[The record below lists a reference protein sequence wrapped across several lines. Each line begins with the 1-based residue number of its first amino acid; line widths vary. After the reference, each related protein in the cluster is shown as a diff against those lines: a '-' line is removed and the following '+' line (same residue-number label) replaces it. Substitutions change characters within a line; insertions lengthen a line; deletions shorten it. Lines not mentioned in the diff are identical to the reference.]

1 MELTAHTGRR
11 KQHLTLISETEF
23 KQAAHDVIK
32 GVPKQE
38 DLKAWY
44 FALAI
49 GEMEARLYGGKH
61 GRIKD

>member
-1 MELTAHTGRR
+1 MELTTHTGKRR
-11 KQHLTLISETEF
+11 QCLTLISETEF

-32 GVPKQE
+32 NVPKQE

-49 GEMEARLYGGKH
+49 GEMEARLYGGQN
-61 GRIKD
+61 GRVKN